1 MVRSARRR
9 ATDPT
14 SYRYHAFYCEE
25 NVYHL
30 AREPDLA
37 GRRREVVFISNA
49 TRSVAMWNQR
59 AAGGRGRVLLWDYH
73 VVLLVQDPWEIWDLD
88 TLLGFPLPAAEYLR
102 RSFRADLPEHYLPR
116 FRVVDAGAF
125 TEAFA
130 SDRAHM
136 RRRDGRWQ
144 RPPPP
149 WPAIGVPERESNL
162 MRFVDTSAPF
172 LGEVLDLGELWA
184 RVGGG

>member
-1 MVRSARRR
+1 VVRSTRRR

-14 SYRYHAFYCEE
+14 SYRYHPFYCEE

-30 AREPDLA
+30 AREPVVA
-37 GRRREVVFISNA
+37 ARRREVVFISNA
-49 TRSVAMWNQR
+49 DRSVAMWSQR
-59 AAGGRGRVLLWDYH
+59 AAGVRGHALLWDYH

-88 TLLGFPLPAAEYLR
+88 TLLGLPLPARDYLR
-102 RSFRADLPEHYLPR
+102 RSFRADLPEEYLPR
-116 FRVVDAGAF
+116 FRAVGAEAF
-125 TEAFA
+125 VEAFA

-136 RRRDGRWQ
+136 RRKDGRYQ

-149 WPAIGVPERESNL
+149 WPAIGAPERESNL

-172 LGEVLDLGELWA
+172 LGEVLDLAGLAA
-184 RVGGG
+184 RVGAS